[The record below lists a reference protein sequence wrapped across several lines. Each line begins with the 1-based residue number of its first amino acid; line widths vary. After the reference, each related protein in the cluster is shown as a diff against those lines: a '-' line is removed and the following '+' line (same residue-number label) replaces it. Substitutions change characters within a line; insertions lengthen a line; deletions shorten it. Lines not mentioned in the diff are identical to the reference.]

1 MDEQTRTRRGLV
13 SAQVKKM
20 WIVSPLTRLRRRDK
34 FLVFGVMLLLTA
46 GAVYF
51 ENTSTDSWNPVKG
64 LKAYSV
70 KDFWRKA
77 MSDNLVRE
85 ERPSNVED
93 SSAWTTS
100 YILKPWKP
108 ENKGRVN
115 LHVFEDWCGKS
126 IADLLKNPHYPLYP
140 HSRTTALKLAVSPNW
155 TNYGLRIFGYLHPYT
170 DGEFVFALSSQDNSE
185 LWLST
190 DDSPLNVQ
198 LLGWVGKTGTEWTAP
213 GEFEKYA
220 SQISRPV
227 RLSAERKYFFELLH
241 KQDHEGTDHV
251 EVAWQLQDEGSRFT
265 VIASK
270 DISLYVDESALV
282 AGDVAH
288 VPQTAASHQNTRQSS
303 STVDMLMED
312 PRDVLYKVPLINSK
326 FLQDVLPVCDY
337 KPSYT
342 IKGVPLGR
350 YQGLNYVKL
359 SYIYPN
365 DHTRLTH
372 MESEKSCFYP
382 PDIMEN
388 SGLAGYM
395 KRDSPDLQK
404 QENTDKDQSLMGEKS
419 AIIEREKEIT
429 PDTLFRDYETDYESY
444 AEKFRQILHSLPLQ
458 EEDTKPHPQT
468 ESVKPDELVSSEKT
482 QAVAKGLRIVKRARK
497 LLQVKDNVYSDP
509 EMNWRQ
515 TFQINHLDFR
525 AHTSDEQELKCKFS
539 GSLLINSSDV
549 LPVVK
554 AFMDKLNK
562 KDNGQFTLVRVVN
575 VVKRVDIVKGSRY
588 LLELL
593 LKDINGRL
601 LRLSQYVYALIP
613 QPELVLCNPVGFSWN
628 PLATVHIIVPVKNQ
642 ARWVYQLILEME
654 KVFKETGDTN
664 FNLIITD
671 YESTDMDVEKALKS
685 SSLHRYQYL
694 KLSGNFQRSA
704 GLQAGVDLIED
715 KHSIVFLCD
724 LHLQFPTSMI
734 DSIRKHCVE
743 GYMAY
748 APMVMRLDCGA
759 TPPEARGFWEV
770 DGFGLLG
777 IYKSDLDAVGGMNT
791 KEFTDR
797 WGGEDWEL
805 LDRVIKSGMEV
816 DRVYLRNFFHY
827 FHSKRGMWNQQVTP
841 NK

>member
-1 MDEQTRTRRGLV
+1 MSV
-13 SAQVKKM
+13 
-20 WIVSPLTRLRRRDK
+20 VSPLTRLRRRDT
-34 FLVFGVMLLLTA
+34 FLLFGAIVLVA
-46 GAVYF
+46 AVAVYH
-51 ENTSTDSWNPVKG
+51 EIVVTNSWIRYTG
-64 LKAYSV
+64 LKAYSISNI
-70 KDFWRKA
+70 WRKA
-77 MSDNLVRE
+77 KSDNWVRGAE
-85 ERPSNVED
+85 QYHVED
-93 SSAWTTS
+93 SSVWSSRYTPQPWTPK
-100 YILKPWKP
+100 Y
-108 ENKGRVN
+108 KGRVN
-115 LHVFEDWCGKS
+115 LHVFEDWCGNS
-126 IADLLKNPHYPLYP
+126 TADLRKNLHYPLYP

-155 TNYGLRIFGYLHPYT
+155 TSYGLRIFGYLHPYT

-251 EVAWQLQDEGSRFT
+251 EVAWQLQDKGSRFT

-312 PRDVLYKVPLINSK
+312 PRDVLYQVPLINSK

-342 IKGVPLGR
+342 IKGIHLDR
-350 YQGLNYVKL
+350 YQGLNYVKS

-365 DHTRLTH
+365 DHTRLAH

-382 PDIMEN
+382 QSPDIMKKSN
-388 SGLAGYM
+388 FSRYM
-395 KRDSPDLQK
+395 KLDSPDLQD
-404 QENTDKDQSLMGEKS
+404 QENTDRNYSFMWEKS
-419 AIIEREKEIT
+419 VRNEKEAK
-429 PDTLFRDYETDYESY
+429 PDQKSNTIFPDYGTDYESY
-444 AEKFRQILHSLPLQ
+444 AEKLKNILHSLPVQ
-458 EEDTKPHPQT
+458 EEDTKPLPQT
-468 ESVKPDELVSSEKT
+468 ESVKPDELVSSEKIQQGTKQQNIAKKT
-482 QAVAKGLRIVKRARK
+482 QKVPREAKDKKVEK
-497 LLQVKDNVYSDP
+497 NVDYDP
-509 EMNWRQ
+509 VVNWRQ

-525 AHTSDEQELKCKFS
+525 AHTSDAMQLKCKIS

-549 LPVVK
+549 LPVVN
-554 AFMDKLNK
+554 AFIDKLNNK
-562 KDNGQFTLVRVVN
+562 HNGQFTLVRVVN

-748 APMVMRLDCGA
+748 TPIVMRLDCGA
-759 TPPEARGFWEV
+759 TPLEARGFWEV
-770 DGFGLLG
+770 EGFGLLG

-827 FHSKRGMWNQQVTP
+827 FHSKRGMWNRQFTP
-841 NK
+841 DK